1 MLLRLGLVV
10 AATIFFAIILA
21 VPAYELAGGVWPG
34 SGLDQPFSG
43 EAIRRGELAK
53 AIERDLARRER
64 VPALIRGSYNEFMF
78 EAFQHTP
85 DEVLLGADGWFF
97 LGASTRDF
105 PVKLEREAL
114 PRTAELVASTVR
126 WFEANGT
133 KVVVLF
139 VPEKSSLL
147 PDAVRAAE
155 PTFRPMYDASCE
167 AFRAHGLGV
176 IDPRPV
182 LTKDGRLLYHKN
194 DTHWTSEGAVAAAR
208 LTVDRI
214 LEHYGGA
221 AAVPGATIAA
231 EIFENGPRRH
241 VGDLVKMLGLKNGG
255 ELELSLG
262 VTTTT
267 IVGRDPKTHV
277 VLDSKQAEDI
287 VLVGTSYS
295 HGYYLPSVFS
305 ALLQRR
311 VENRAIIGRGPI
323 VPLLQV
329 AQDALQKR
337 RAFPRLLIWE
347 IPERFLFVS
356 AERDLRPPLE
366 NLLRATRYDPS
377 TEVPL
382 AADPGPVHNMQV
394 TKVEA
399 GEFDAMAASTA
410 PQFTLLLREPIVGD
424 GSRALVFEVRAPT
437 PTMARVH
444 FDVGSGIDGKTKFEA
459 WQIGYDAE
467 QVMVVPLLTPGHAPI
482 RAVRIDPISAQAAFH
497 VGRLRLWTESAR

>member
-1 MLLRLGLVV
+1 MLRRLGLVV
-10 AATIFFAIILA
+10 AASIFFAVVLA
-21 VPAYELAGGVWPG
+21 VPCYELAGGVWPG
-34 SGLDQPFSG
+34 SGLDQPFSSD
-43 EAIRRGELAK
+43 AIRRGEWAK
-53 AIERDLARRER
+53 AVERDLSRHER
-64 VPALIRGSYNEFMF
+64 VPGLIRGTYNEFMF
-78 EAFQHTP
+78 RSFQHTP
-85 DEVLLGADGWFF
+85 HEVLLGADGWFF

-105 PVKLEREAL
+105 PVALEKDAL

-126 WFEANGT
+126 WFERNGT

-147 PDAVRAAE
+147 PDQVRATE
-155 PTFRPMYDASCE
+155 PTFRPMYDASCD

-208 LTVDRI
+208 LAADRI
-214 LEHYGGA
+214 VEHYGGA
-221 AAVPGATIAA
+221 DAVPGAVIAG
-231 EIFENGPRRH
+231 EITENAPRRH
-241 VGDLVKMLGLKNGG
+241 VGDLVKMLGLKDGG

-262 VTTTT
+262 VMTST
-267 IVGRDPKTHV
+267 IVGREPKTQAI
-277 VLDSKQAEDI
+277 LDSKESEDV

-305 ALLQRR
+305 ALLHRR

-329 AQDALQKR
+329 AQDSLLKR
-337 RAFPRLLIWE
+337 RAFPRLMIWE
-347 IPERFLFVS
+347 VPERFLFVS

-366 NLLRATRYDPS
+366 NLLRATQYDPS

-382 AADPGPVHNMQV
+382 SADPGPVSNMRM

-399 GEFDAMAASTA
+399 GEFDAVASSAA
-410 PQFTLLLREPIVGD
+410 PQFTLRLREPIVGD

-437 PTMARVH
+437 PTMMRVH
-444 FDVGSGIDGKTKFEA
+444 FDVGNGIDGRTKFES
-459 WQIGYDAE
+459 WQIGFDAE
-467 QVMVVPLLTPGHAPI
+467 QIMVVPLLTPDHAPI
-482 RAVRIDPISAQAAFH
+482 RALRIDPITVQAPFH
-497 VGRLRLWTESAR
+497 VGRIRLWSEAQR